1 MKIITLIAFVFTA
14 LIASAQHEKVLEIRN
29 YYKDVKSHSEYAQ
42 PDSISYYSDQII
54 RNSGNMQWRAIGDF
68 HDTLTFWYSDLMNAA
83 YNNKNQNNDST
94 WALTLVTSSTQK
106 SILNHYQEWLFKDG
120 KLVFYFDKMMGYDE
134 ESTWEY
140 RYYFNNNK
148 LIRTMSGGQIIHFDD
163 APQDVIK
170 SSNEILHLFELLMR
184 R

>member
-1 MKIITLIAFVFTA
+1 M
-14 LIASAQHEKVLEIRN
+14 E
-29 YYKDVKSHSEYAQ
+29 
-42 PDSISYYSDQII
+42 
-54 RNSGNMQWRAIGDF
+54 
-68 HDTLTFWYSDLMNAA
+68 AA
-83 YNNKNQNNDST
+83 YLDETLSRDST
-94 WALTLVTSSTQK
+94 WALALVTCSSQMSGMTQ
-106 SILNHYQEWLFKDG
+106 YREWLFKDG
-120 KLVFYFDKMMGYDE
+120 KLIFHFDKLNGYDE